1 MRCSMRLTGLISPE
15 SPFSCKAKNLP
26 AMAMS
31 SFEDKIAATTAKSI
45 AVSSTEI
52 PPTFKENVFGT

>member
-1 MRCSMRLTGLISPE
+1 
-15 SPFSCKAKNLP
+15 
-26 AMAMS
+26 MAMS

-52 PPTFKENVFGT
+52 PPVTLRKTSFVPKRKPARFSKTAKIMFNRFAL